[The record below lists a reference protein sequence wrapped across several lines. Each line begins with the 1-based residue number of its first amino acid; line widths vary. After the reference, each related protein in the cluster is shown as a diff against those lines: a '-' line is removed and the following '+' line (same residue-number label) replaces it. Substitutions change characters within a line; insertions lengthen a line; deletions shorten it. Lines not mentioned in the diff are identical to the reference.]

1 MALTRDQILNT
12 QDRKTEMVDVSE
24 WWGGEVMV
32 GSLSAFD
39 RDNFEASIVSQKGK
53 DSAAN
58 MVNFRAKLVAK
69 TALDPE
75 TMERLFSDK
84 DVQLLGQKNAAP
96 IDKIFGTAQKL
107 SGIGRQDVE
116 EMTKNSESDQGEDL
130 PTD

>member
-1 MALTRDQILNT
+1 MALTRDQILNIK
-12 QDRKTEMVDVSE
+12 DRKTEIVDVSE

-69 TALDPE
+69 TVIDPE
-75 TMERLFSDK
+75 TLERLFSDK
-84 DVQLLGQKNAAP
+84 DIQLLGQKNAAP
-96 IDKIFGTAQKL
+96 IDKIFAVAQKL

-116 EMTKNSESDQGEDL
+116 EMTKNSESDQEDVSL
-130 PTD
+130 TD